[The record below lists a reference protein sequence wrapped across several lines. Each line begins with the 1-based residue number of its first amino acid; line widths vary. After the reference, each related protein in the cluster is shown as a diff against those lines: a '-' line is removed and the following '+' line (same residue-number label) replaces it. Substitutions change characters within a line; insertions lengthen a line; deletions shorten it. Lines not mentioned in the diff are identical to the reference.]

1 MIEVGSLPPPVAMFT
16 EVCFVYKCKSFNV
29 YVNYAGDN
37 IMAWN
42 CLLGSLA
49 EFSSEMNYAYC
60 WHIDPIFGAFFLFPE
75 LHMFLCHYP
84 HLSFLWYAL

>member
-1 MIEVGSLPPPVAMFT
+1 MNEVGSLPPPVAMFT
-16 EVCFVYKCKSFNV
+16 DVCFVYIKCKSFNV

-42 CLLGSLA
+42 GLLGSVA
-49 EFSSEMNYAYC
+49 EFSDETNCANC
-60 WHIDPIFGAFFLFPE
+60 WHIDPISGAFFLFPE

-84 HLSFLWYAL
+84 H